1 MESKSLRT
9 LIFTSL
15 AHFSNDGVFLVF
27 PLLIVYYTTDE
38 RISVVFLGALAIVYT
53 LLSGLLSPL
62 IGDVADKRD
71 SDAELIALGIFL
83 EALATG
89 LFALSFLDRG
99 LAIPLITLG
108 VVLLGSGQAFYHPLG
123 GAILARIFGKSS
135 GRALGIN
142 GAMGS
147 LGRAVM
153 PSIITFLILGLG
165 EVLGLG
171 IFTVYM
177 VLVTLVIYFGLMN
190 VRRGS
195 TSLVRKAT
203 EKLDR
208 RFYRFLIILGALVF
222 MRSMFISGTT
232 TFLGEF
238 VYQVYFSK
246 AFTGIFLTVGFLG
259 SVFGQPVFGWLTERL
274 GGRTTFLLSSVLSLV
289 FFGLFLVFP
298 RNLFISLSSYTLFTF
313 AAFTGFPILLGYIG
327 QVFPKNFFTVANSY
341 VWGIGNTVGGAAGT
355 ALVTWLLDLH
365 YDLIFSFTVLFV
377 IAVISTV
384 LTPLIPKKI

>member
-1 MESKSLRT
+1 MESKSFRALV
-9 LIFTSL
+9 FTSL

-27 PLLIVYYTTDE
+27 PLLIVYYTTE
-38 RISVVFLGALAIVYT
+38 EKISVVFLGALAIVYT

-62 IGDVADKRD
+62 IGDIADKRD
-71 SDAELIALGIFL
+71 SDAEFIALGIFL
-83 EALATG
+83 EALASG
-89 LFALSFLDRG
+89 LFALSFLEKG
-99 LAIPLITLG
+99 LAIPLIALG
-108 VVLLGSGQAFYHPLG
+108 AILLGSGQAFYHPLG

-153 PSIITFLILGLG
+153 PSVISFLILGLG

-171 IFTVYM
+171 VFTFYM
-177 VLVTLVIYFGLMN
+177 VLVTLAIYVGLMG

-195 TSLVRKAT
+195 VNLVRKST

-208 RFYRFLIILGALVF
+208 KFYKFLIVLGALVF

-238 VYQVYFSK
+238 VYQVYLSK
-246 AFTGIFLTVGFLG
+246 EFTGIFLTVGFLG

-274 GGRTTFLLSSVLSLV
+274 GGRATFALSSVLSLV
-289 FFGLFLVFP
+289 FFGIFLVYP
-298 RNLFISLSSYTLFTF
+298 RNLYLSLFSYTLFTF
-313 AAFTGFPILLGYIG
+313 AAFTAFPILLGYVG

-341 VWGIGNTVGGAAGT
+341 VWGVGNTVGGAAGT
-355 ALVTWLLDLH
+355 ALVTALLGMN
-365 YDLIFSFTVLFV
+365 YDLTFSFLVLFG
-377 IAVISTV
+377 IAVVSTV
-384 LTPLIPKKI
+384 LTPLIPKSV

>member
-1 MESKSLRT
+1 MESKSFRALV
-9 LIFTSL
+9 FTSL

-27 PLLIVYYTTDE
+27 PLLIVYYTTE
-38 RISVVFLGALAIVYT
+38 EKMSVVFLGALAIVYT

-62 IGDVADKRD
+62 IGDIADKRD
-71 SDAELIALGIFL
+71 SDAEFIALGIFL
-83 EALATG
+83 EALASG
-89 LFALSFLDRG
+89 LFALSFLEKG
-99 LAIPLITLG
+99 LAIPLIALG
-108 VVLLGSGQAFYHPLG
+108 AILLGSGQAFYHPLG

-153 PSIITFLILGLG
+153 PSVISFLILGLG

-171 IFTVYM
+171 VFTFYM
-177 VLVTLVIYFGLMN
+177 VLVTLAIYVGLMG

-195 TSLVRKAT
+195 VNLVRKST

-208 RFYRFLIILGALVF
+208 KFYKFLIVLGALVF

-238 VYQVYFSK
+238 VYQVYLSK
-246 AFTGIFLTVGFLG
+246 EFTGIFLTVGFLG

-274 GGRTTFLLSSVLSLV
+274 GGRATFALSSVLSLV
-289 FFGLFLVFP
+289 FFGIFLVYP
-298 RNLFISLSSYTLFTF
+298 RNLYLSLFSYTLFTF
-313 AAFTGFPILLGYIG
+313 AAFTAFPILLGYVG

-341 VWGIGNTVGGAAGT
+341 VWGVGNTVGGAAGT
-355 ALVTWLLDLH
+355 ALVTALLGMN
-365 YDLIFSFTVLFV
+365 YDLTFSFLVLFG
-377 IAVISTV
+377 IAVVSTV
-384 LTPLIPKKI
+384 LTPLIPKSV